1 MKLTRT
7 LIAALLVIASTG
19 ACTTMHTQGQTQGNG
34 DLATRIAA
42 LEDRAAI
49 KQLVDRFS
57 VLADVKKT
65 QEQTL
70 LFTEDATV
78 STTSGGQVVSSLRGR
93 QQLGEAF
100 GRFLANFDI
109 VYHANAQLDLTLNGD
124 TASGVSYCLVTL
136 IGMENGKRMKT
147 SMLVIYNDTYVRQGG
162 TWLIA
167 DRKSNFV
174 TREQE
179 EVR

>member
-1 MKLTRT
+1 
-7 LIAALLVIASTG
+7 VIATTG
-19 ACTTMHTQGQTQGNG
+19 ACTSRQTQGQTQSNG

-49 KQLVDRFS
+49 KQLVDTFS

-70 LFTEDATV
+70 LFTEDAAV
-78 STTSGGQVVSSLRGR
+78 STTVNGQVVSSLRGR
-93 QQLGEAF
+93 EQIGAAF
-100 GRFLANFDI
+100 ATFLSGFDT

-124 TASGVSYCLVTL
+124 TASGISYCLVTL
-136 IGMENGKRMKT
+136 IGPENGKRMKT
-147 SMLVIYNDTYVRQGG
+147 SMLVIYNDSYVRQDGR
-162 TWLIA
+162 WLIA
-167 DRKSNFV
+167 DRKSTFV

>member
-1 MKLTRT
+1 MELTRN

-19 ACTTMHTQGQTQGNG
+19 ACTTMQTQGQTQNNA

-57 VLADVKKT
+57 ILADVKKT
-65 QEQTL
+65 QEQTV

-78 STTSGGQVVSSLRGR
+78 STTVNGQVVSSLRGR

-100 GRFLANFDI
+100 GRFLANFDT

-147 SMLVIYNDTYVRQGG
+147 SMLVIYNDSYVRQGG

>member
-1 MKLTRT
+1 MKI
-7 LIAALLVIASTG
+7 IANLSSALLVIALTG
-19 ACTTMHTQGQTQGNG
+19 ACSSVPTQNDD
-34 DLATRIAA
+34 DLETRIAA

-78 STTSGGQVVSSLRGR
+78 STTVNGQVVSSLRGR
-93 QQLGEAF
+93 PQIGNAF
-100 GRFLANFDI
+100 ATFLAPFDT
-109 VYHANAQLDLTLNGD
+109 VYHANAQLDLTLHGD
-124 TASGVSYCLVTL
+124 TASGISYCMVTL
-136 IGMENGKRMKT
+136 IGPENGKRVKT
-147 SMLVIYNDTYVRQGG
+147 SMLVTYNDSYVKQGG
-162 TWLIA
+162 RWLIA
-167 DRKSNFV
+167 DRKSTFV